1 MDVPVKVQEVAKGLI
16 DMYGPS
22 FDYLGKYEGS
32 DFYMFVF
39 PEDSNT
45 GFPYVYQLENDEVLE
60 ITGFPALDI
69 IGLFVKE

>member
-1 MDVPVKVQEVAKGLI
+1 MGA
-16 DMYGPS
+16 
-22 FDYLGKYEGS
+22 